1 MSHLRS
7 TPENMPENVE
17 KTSRKAIWVAWAS
30 IGYLIP
36 SVALTSLVAGQSDA
50 MRAAWV
56 EDALTFLPPIAF
68 LIAMRLIR
76 HKRSAR
82 YPYGH
87 HRAVGIGQLVAATA
101 LLALGSLLIFDS
113 VRGVLA
119 GERTSIGIM
128 VLFGHDIW
136 AGWVMIIVVTI
147 FGIPPVVL
155 ARYKLRYAEVL
166 NNKALYADADMSKA
180 DWMTAVS
187 TSVGILGVGLGFW
200 WADPLAAVVVATS
213 IVGDG
218 YRNLKSAVTGLTD
231 IQALTHDSGDVN
243 PLIGRIES
251 CATDTDWVAEAAIR
265 ARDLGQVLH
274 IELFVVA
281 SEGADPDAEDLED
294 LQERVRDLDWK
305 AYDVVVV
312 PVTELPEHLL
322 ESAEN

>member
-1 MSHLRS
+1 MSDLRD
-7 TPENMPENVE
+7 TPENMPEDVE
-17 KTSRKAIWVAWAS
+17 QTSRKAIIVEWLS

-36 SVALTSLVAGQSDA
+36 SVALTALVAGQSDA

-76 HKRSAR
+76 HKRSRR
-82 YPYGH
+82 YPYGY
-87 HRAVGIGQLVAATA
+87 HRGVGIGQLVSAAA
-101 LLALGSLLIFDS
+101 LLAMGGLLIFDS

-119 GERTSIGIM
+119 GERTAIGIM

-136 AGWVMIIVVTI
+136 AGWVMIAIVSI
-147 FGIPPVVL
+147 FGIPPVIL
-155 ARYKLRYAEVL
+155 ARYKLRYAEAL

-187 TSVGILGVGLGFW
+187 TSVGVLGVGIGLW
-200 WADPLAAVVVATS
+200 WADPLAAIFVGIS

-218 YRNLKSAVTGLTD
+218 YRNMKSAITGLTD
-231 IQALTHDSGDVN
+231 IQARTHDSKEVN
-243 PLIGRIES
+243 PLIDRIET
-251 CATDTDWVAEAAIR
+251 CATDTSWVAQAAVR

-281 SEGADPDAEDLED
+281 DDHNPTAADLEE
-294 LQERVRDLDWK
+294 LRERVRELDWK
-305 AYDVVVV
+305 AYDVSVVL
-312 PVTELPEHLL
+312 VTELPRHLL
-322 ESAEN
+322 A